1 MGKKVRTNRQIQ
13 AAETKDRIYQAAIE
27 LLESKGF
34 ENMTISEISRKA
46 EVSVGTFYLYFSSKT
61 DILAEVFKQAYDF
74 FLNEVAPLVKGKP
87 APQQI
92 MEYFSKY
99 VALNISNG
107 VKTTKHLFSP
117 NVKFFIQNGRAMH
130 TILVDI
136 VREGQARN
144 EIRSD
149 IPAEEVERF
158 LFVNAWGTI
167 FEWNLHNG
175 KIDLKDATEKRV
187 SLLVSALLP
196 APQEGG

>member
-1 MGKKVRTNRQIQ
+1 MGKKARTSRQIQ
-13 AAETKDRIYQAAIE
+13 AAETKNRIYQAAIE
-27 LLESKGF
+27 LLASKGF
-34 ENMTISEISRKA
+34 ENMTISEISRRA

-61 DILAEVFKQAYDF
+61 DILAEVFKQADDF

-92 MEYFSKY
+92 VEYFSQY
-99 VALNISNG
+99 VALNFSNG

-149 IPAEEVERF
+149 IPAEELERF

-167 FEWNLHNG
+167 FEWNLYNG

-187 SLLVSALLP
+187 NLLVSALLP
-196 APQEGG
+196 VQRPSE